1 MGCRPGAGRRGGR
14 TPPDWLARPPPRTR
28 SRERRG
34 GPPRKRR
41 QGRRRPGRACGR
53 TRPRRAH
60 PPSGLRARRRA
71 RGAHGR
77 RPRCGRGN
85 GRDGSPPWR
94 RGSRR
99 ARQLQG
105 FSGKLL
111 SFPDIPGKSA
121 AEFPCVPAGSRR
133 HGSLLLPGPGG
144 RVNPRGRIGT
154 RACSSWEAPQ
164 APPDAALGEEGTRRK
179 NGIGLQTKASWAGS
193 TAAPETQGS
202 QTGMEIRRLPAFRH
216 RGHKGKA
223 KEKGDSSLRRGD
235 AGEGKTLG
243 QTKGALRSSLCTLCL
258 CGEKRFE

>member
-28 SRERRG
+28 SREGRG

-41 QGRRRPGRACGR
+41 RGRRRPGRACGR

-60 PPSGLRARRRA
+60 PPSALRARRRA

-85 GRDGSPPWR
+85 GRDGSPPSR

-111 SFPDIPGKSA
+111 SFPDIPGKVRRSSRASPPGA
-121 AEFPCVPAGSRR
+121 AGTDPSCYPGRGVASIPGAGSGQGRAVPGRR
-133 HGSLLLPGPGG
+133 RRRRQTQPSERRVQGG
-144 RVNPRGRIGT
+144 RTASGFKQKPPGLEVQRRLKLRDHKLEWKSGGFRPSGT
-154 RACSSWEAPQ
+154 EDTKEKP
-164 APPDAALGEEGTRRK
+164 RRK
-179 NGIGLQTKASWAGS
+179 AILPFAG
-193 TAAPETQGS
+193 A
-202 QTGMEIRRLPAFRH
+202 MPARE
-216 RGHKGKA
+216 RPSG
-223 KEKGDSSLRRGD
+223 RPRVP
-235 AGEGKTLG
+235 
-243 QTKGALRSSLCTLCL
+243 
-258 CGEKRFE
+258 